1 MLFSLKADHARHVR
15 HAREAHMAFRHIIV
29 PTDFSEPANR
39 ALSYAVEEAILH
51 RAKVTLLHV
60 QPVDARTDVYYVTG
74 APSSGLE
81 AGFDVV
87 AGGRL
92 ARAPVSDPT
101 VVRQDFSDEALTR
114 LRELVPEAYRGTWE
128 AEIAIGRPAD
138 TIVRLARERKA
149 DLIVMATHGR
159 TGLEHMVLGSV
170 AEKVV
175 RLAPCPVLT
184 IKDPENPLVGQGE

>member
-1 MLFSLKADHARHVR
+1 
-15 HAREAHMAFRHIIV
+15 MAFRHIIV
-29 PTDFSEPANR
+29 PTDLSEPANR
-39 ALSYAVEEAILH
+39 VLSYAVEEAILH

-60 QPVDARTDVYYVTG
+60 QPGDTRTDVYYVTG
-74 APSSGLE
+74 APFSGLE
-81 AGFDVV
+81 AGFGVV

-114 LRELVPEAYRGTWE
+114 LHDLVPEAYRGTWE
-128 AEIAIGRPAD
+128 VEIAIGCPAD
-138 TIVRLARERKA
+138 TIVRLARERNA

-175 RLAPCPVLT
+175 RLALCSVLT
-184 IKDPENPLVGQGE
+184 VKYTKSPTGLA

>member
-1 MLFSLKADHARHVR
+1 
-15 HAREAHMAFRHIIV
+15 MAFKHLLV
-29 PTDFSEPANR
+29 PTDLSEPANQ
-39 ALSYAVEEAILH
+39 ALHLAAEEALAH

-60 QPVDARTDVYYVTG
+60 QPSDGGTDVYYVSG
-74 APSSGLE
+74 APASRLE

-92 ARAPVSDPT
+92 GTGPVSEPN
-101 VVRQDFSDEALTR
+101 VVRHDYSEVTLTR
-114 LRELVPEAYRGTWE
+114 LRDLVPEAFRGTWE
-128 AEIAIGRPAD
+128 VEIAVGRPAD
-138 TIVRLARERKA
+138 TIVRLARERNV

-159 TGLEHMVLGSV
+159 TGLGHAVLGSV

-184 IKDPENPLVGQGE
+184 VKYAGHV

>member
-1 MLFSLKADHARHVR
+1 
-15 HAREAHMAFRHIIV
+15 MAFKHMLV
-29 PTDFSEPANR
+29 PTDFSEPAKH
-39 ALSYAVEEAILH
+39 ALSYAVEEALLH
-51 RAKVTLLHV
+51 GAKVTLLHV
-60 QPVDARTDVYYVTG
+60 QPLDAQTDVYYVAG
-74 APSSGLE
+74 APASGME

-92 ARAPVSDPT
+92 GATPVYEPT
-101 VVRQDFSDEALTR
+101 LVRHDYSEEALTR
-114 LRELVPEAYRGTWE
+114 LRDLVPEAYRDTWDVV
-128 AEIAIGRPAD
+128 IGIGRPAD
-138 TIVRLARERKA
+138 TIVRLARERHA

-184 IKDPENPLVGQGE
+184 VK

>member
-1 MLFSLKADHARHVR
+1 MPVLEGRLK
-15 HAREAHMAFRHIIV
+15 MAFKHLLV
-29 PTDFSEPANR
+29 PTDLSEPANQ
-39 ALSYAVEEAILH
+39 ALHLAAEEALAH

-60 QPVDARTDVYYVTG
+60 QPSDGGTDVYYVSG
-74 APSSGLE
+74 APASRLE

-92 ARAPVSDPT
+92 GTGPVSEPN
-101 VVRQDFSDEALTR
+101 VVRHDYSEVTLTR
-114 LRELVPEAYRGTWE
+114 LRDLVPEAFRGTWE
-128 AEIAIGRPAD
+128 VEIAVGRPAD
-138 TIVRLARERKA
+138 TIVRLARERNV

-159 TGLEHMVLGSV
+159 TGLGHAVLGSV

-184 IKDPENPLVGQGE
+184 VKYVEHV